1 LEQGNRDCESEATA
15 EANRSTDFQPV
26 QECPETGRTE
36 ITVADDFLKDFGM
49 CVVHDPTMKLG
60 SMDALDKT

>member
-1 LEQGNRDCESEATA
+1 
-15 EANRSTDFQPV
+15 V